1 MKSKNAFAYV
11 FVFVLILLLLAA
23 ILQPVPK
30 NTHTGSGHTSSYST
44 TSGYRPRSTPKPT
57 PKPTAKPVPKP
68 TATPGTSRRSVLPS
82 PSTDG
87 FYSAE
92 DFYEWNIDD
101 FSDYEE
107 AEEYYN
113 SHDGW

>member
-1 MKSKNAFAYV
+1 MKNNNA
-11 FVFVLILLLLAA
+11 FVFVLILVIVLLLIAS

-30 NTHTGSGHTSSYST
+30 NTHTGSGYTSSYST
-44 TSGYRPRSTPKPT
+44 ASGYRPRSTTKPT
-57 PKPTAKPVPKP
+57 PKPAPKP

-107 AEEYYN
+107 AEEYYH